1 MNTNSNLPIPESEKM
16 SSIIIDIE
24 SDIESQN
31 ETKKEVQHEIKVPLR
46 GILKNTK
53 ENIIYND
60 KIEQRFMKLCF
71 ALIILIIM
79 TPIIFC
85 DLYFGYTDLSC
96 SREQPDELAITVKLY
111 LIVSG
116 FVGLSVMT
124 AIFIGIACFD
134 FDENYANDL
143 FIMSCCSCGAI
154 CLELFNLVWN
164 ILGAVVFWEY
174 IYGNGNCNKNFS
186 TYVFVSLIIKF
197 ISILFGYQL
206 NKKNNDRN

>member
-85 DLYFGYTDLSC
+85 DLYFGFTDLSC

-197 ISILFGYQL
+197 ISILFGYHL

>member
-24 SDIESQN
+24 SDIEINNFVLHAAVN

-85 DLYFGYTDLSC
+85 DLYFGFTDLSC

-164 ILGAVVFWEY
+164 ILGAVVFW
-174 IYGNGNCNKNFS
+174 
-186 TYVFVSLIIKF
+186 
-197 ISILFGYQL
+197 
-206 NKKNNDRN
+206 

>member
-31 ETKKEVQHEIKVPLR
+31 ETKKEVQPEIKVPLR

-85 DLYFGYTDLSC
+85 DLYFGFTDLSC

>member
-85 DLYFGYTDLSC
+85 DLYFGFTDLSC